1 MEFAAK
7 GHGMKRLCVYAVAVT
22 CAVVAPM
29 AIAGRAAQDNT
40 ATPDISG
47 FWELN
52 FDSRQVPR
60 VSLLPSITRA
70 KIDAR
75 AKGDAY
81 ARRWCNLL
89 GVPFVMDP
97 WRALDI
103 RQGAT
108 AVIIVPEN
116 ASAPRYL
123 YTNRAAHISEDIL
136 DPSTNGDSVARWEG
150 DTLVVDTI
158 GFHGQRGITAIPGGG
173 SPAAGDTDTRTS
185 AAPRVCGTR
194 FAGSPMPREPGTSN
208 QEPMRSGLR

>member
-1 MEFAAK
+1 
-7 GHGMKRLCVYAVAVT
+7 
-22 CAVVAPM
+22 M
-29 AIAGRAAQDNT
+29 ATSGRAAQAAT

-52 FDSRQVPR
+52 FDSRQVPPAR
-60 VSLLPSITRA
+60 LLPSVTRA

-97 WRALDI
+97 GRPLDI

-108 AVIIVPEN
+108 AVIIVGEN

-136 DPSTNGDSVARWEG
+136 DPSTNGDSIAQWQG
-150 DTLVVDTI
+150 DTLVVHTI

-173 SPAAGDTDTRTS
+173 YRTEKSRLVERYRLVKDGAAAGISNAARTS
-185 AAPRVCGTR
+185 NRYRMAV
-194 FAGSPMPREPGTSN
+194 SPLKS
-208 QEPMRSGLR
+208 SGRLAW